1 LSRVRPAGA
10 AARLVVLSLL
20 GLLLAAC
27 AAERAASVPEPA
39 CTTPGGWFDPATGRG
54 IGEAEVLGRA
64 SAARTVLL
72 GEVHDDPD
80 HHAWQLT
87 VASAL
92 HAHGRPLVIGV
103 EMLPRSAQPALDA
116 WTAGRSSEA
125 EFLKAVRWTETWG
138 HDPEL
143 YLPLFRFARDRHI
156 PMLALNVEQTLV
168 AKVARNGWAAV
179 PVAERQGVGDP
190 APAAEAYRRSL
201 AEVFAAHAGPDDGDR
216 GRFERFAQAQL
227 TWDRAMAE
235 AMAEGAAARPAATVI
250 GIAGRGHVEH
260 GWGISRQLED
270 LGAAKPMLLLAMR
283 PEEACAAPPGVADAI
298 FVLPAA
304 ADGA

>member
-1 LSRVRPAGA
+1 MSRVRPAGA

-201 AEVFAAHAGPDDGDR
+201 AEALRRNSPGTGP
-216 GRFERFAQAQL
+216 
-227 TWDRAMAE
+227 WPKPSPRARPRAPPLQSS
-235 AMAEGAAARPAATVI
+235 ASPGAATSSTAGGSPASSRTWAR
-250 GIAGRGHVEH
+250 R
-260 GWGISRQLED
+260 SRCCCW
-270 LGAAKPMLLLAMR
+270 R
-283 PEEACAAPPGVADAI
+283 CA
-298 FVLPAA
+298 
-304 ADGA
+304 